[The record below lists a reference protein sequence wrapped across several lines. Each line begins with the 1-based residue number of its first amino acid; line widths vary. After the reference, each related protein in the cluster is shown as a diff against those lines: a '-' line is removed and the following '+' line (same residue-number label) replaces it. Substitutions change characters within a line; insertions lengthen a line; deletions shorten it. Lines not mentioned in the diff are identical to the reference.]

1 MLYLEE
7 IFNFLNLRKNIVIA
21 SILVLFGAIYWGCGY
36 WHHKPVETKPPVKV
50 SVEKVTKQ
58 NLDNTLDLVG
68 SVCSSE
74 SVAVKTRTDSQIMKI
89 NFHDGDMVEA
99 GQVLFELDDRILKAQ
114 LQQQQAILERDQAE
128 LERATLKFER
138 DQKLSKKGFSSS
150 EQIDTVRQAFK
161 AATDNVQASQA
172 MIETIKTQLD
182 YTVIRAPIH
191 GRTGTINLTV
201 GNVVKSSDSQPLVT
215 INKITPIQVQA
226 AIPQDSF
233 ESVRTALK
241 NGAIKMI
248 ALNANGE
255 ELEVGTLEY
264 RENTIDEQTRT
275 LAVRGAFENKEEK
288 LWPGMFVDIKLVV
301 GADANVLTIPTVA
314 VQNSQEGAH
323 VFVVQ
328 KDKASKKKIKV
339 VRIQKDLAVIQ
350 GDVQEGDV
358 VITDGLL
365 SVKEGSIVALPQN
378 DLPSKKG

>member
-1 MLYLEE
+1 M
-7 IFNFLNLRKNIVIA
+7 
-21 SILVLFGAIYWGCGY
+21 W
-36 WHHKPVETKPPVKV
+36 
-50 SVEKVTKQ
+50 
-58 NLDNTLDLVG
+58 
-68 SVCSSE
+68 
-74 SVAVKTRTDSQIMKI
+74 
-89 NFHDGDMVEA
+89 
-99 GQVLFELDDRILKAQ
+99 
-114 LQQQQAILERDQAE
+114 
-128 LERATLKFER
+128 
-138 DQKLSKKGFSSS
+138 
-150 EQIDTVRQAFK
+150 
-161 AATDNVQASQA
+161 
-172 MIETIKTQLD
+172 
-182 YTVIRAPIH
+182 
-191 GRTGTINLTV
+191 
-201 GNVVKSSDSQPLVT
+201 QPLVT

-255 ELEVGTLEY
+255 ELEIGTLEY

-350 GDVQEGDV
+350 GNCARRRCCYYRW
-358 VITDGLL
+358 
-365 SVKEGSIVALPQN
+365 SFKR
-378 DLPSKKG
+378 